1 MKKHFLYI
9 IISLSAFCSTSIFA
23 QKQKMLSNAADTLK
37 VYKKIP
43 GLNDF
48 IESALKNSPLLKVS
62 DLQIEEMFEKIKK
75 EKKSWSDFVFFDA
88 NAKYG
93 LFNQLSIEQ
102 ISGGADVSI
111 KNAREQFNYY
121 AGITFRL
128 PISNFI
134 NKKNEL
140 NILDKNLNESKLRRE
155 QVKNELTQLVIDEYY
170 KLINLSQSMQI
181 NQEALQSLEINY
193 LKSLKDVNT
202 GTISLSDFNASVTAK
217 QKVQD
222 TYSKVENEYFAQF
235 FKIQILTGLKLNK

>member
-1 MKKHFLYI
+1 MKKHFFYI
-9 IISLSAFCSTSIFA
+9 IISLSTFCTFNLYA
-23 QKQKMLSNAADTLK
+23 QPAKSATNNADTLK
-37 VYKKIP
+37 VFRKLP
-43 GLNDF
+43 PLNDF

-75 EKKSWSDFVFFDA
+75 EKKSWSDFIFFDA

-102 ISGGADVSI
+102 ITGGADVSI

-134 NKKNEL
+134 SKKNEL

-170 KLINLSQSMQI
+170 KLINLSQSLQI
-181 NQEALQSLEINY
+181 NQDALQSLEINY
-193 LKSLKDVNT
+193 LKALKDVNS
-202 GTISLSDFNASVTAK
+202 GAISLSEFNAALTAK
-217 QKVQD
+217 QKTQD

-235 FKIQILTGLKLNK
+235 FKIQVLTGLKLNK